1 VASPKLDPKRAIAI
15 AIGTKMVAIAI
26 IAGGGVEVTVAAA
39 TVAVEVAAGGKRTLA
54 RTKEQLRP
62 KRIEAEAETTRNGRR
77 AAYVFYVFYEL

>member
-1 VASPKLDPKRAIAI
+1 
-15 AIGTKMVAIAI
+15 MVAIAI

-62 KRIEAEAETTRNGRR
+62 KRIEAETTRNGRR